1 VNSFAAGG
9 GTCPLTPHYS
19 TIRLFVLSSALVESV
34 GRYSDQYLA
43 SSWRGIGVRAQRT
56 HHGAASGYLVTFSF
70 SCWCFEFLFPP
81 WPTLAIFFWLLGVFG
96 VSGGG
101 VIGPIGH
108 VPLRPRG
115 PGASCYL
122 LIRASTSTSRYL
134 VFTRFRRTPRSRQ
147 PFGDPCS
154 WESQRWTPFS
164 RFEQGVAW
172 CRCMTSD
179 LTIFSLR

>member
-1 VNSFAAGG
+1 MGSFNTPRPPPGGSEVLPSYYMKPGAGN
-9 GTCPLTPHYS
+9 
-19 TIRLFVLSSALVESV
+19 LSSALVESV

-43 SSWRGIGVRAQRT
+43 SSWRVVFVRALRA
-56 HHGAASGYLVTFSF
+56 HHGAASGYLATFSF

-134 VFTRFRRTPRSRQ
+134 VFTSFRRTPALPTALR
-147 PFGDPCS
+147 GPCS

-164 RFEQGVAW
+164 PQTGSGMGVVA
-172 CRCMTSD
+172 
-179 LTIFSLR
+179 

>member
-1 VNSFAAGG
+1 MHIQPNFHTQAAAQSGSFSL
-9 GTCPLTPHYS
+9 P
-19 TIRLFVLSSALVESV
+19 LSSALVESV

-43 SSWRGIGVRAQRT
+43 SSWRGFGVRAQRT
-56 HHGAASGYLVTFSF
+56 HHGAASGYLATFSF

-101 VIGPIGH
+101 VIGPFGH
-108 VPLRPRG
+108 VPLRPCG

-134 VFTRFRRTPRSRQ
+134 VFTRFRRTPAPQTALRGPLWFGSRN
-147 PFGDPCS
+147 G
-154 WESQRWTPFS
+154 
-164 RFEQGVAW
+164 GHHLA
-172 CRCMTSD
+172 
-179 LTIFSLR
+179 L